1 MFKAIVDSR
10 SWVGNRV
17 NTVRQLVL
25 LLLQCS
31 TKGKTKFCLVAARLA
46 VVLLDTYVVVIVMK
60 QLVS

>member
-1 MFKAIVDSR
+1 M
-10 SWVGNRV
+10 